1 MGRIS
6 TITLFLCAVVWCT
19 GCQRQTL
26 LEKVEASRMGGDV
39 ALTSAE
45 SDSLWRMVV
54 RHQHPP
60 HSFQAAYQLGLRSI
74 AAASSDATTSAE
86 IKTTEAASA
95 ETTKGSSI
103 QLSGQLRYSG
113 DSVLWLSGK
122 WMGIEA
128 FRAWITPDSA
138 YLINR
143 MEREIYAYKI
153 PTQGVNVSQLMA
165 SIMLGSIP
173 QEMQQIKPVYSQWLP
188 KSESSP
194 EVLRFGLKIDSLP
207 KMFDTLNTLLEY
219 EVAASDFHLRSV
231 SFAGL
236 KLTYQIPDGWTV
248 RWSPKSGKG
257 TEINMTYSKQ
267 KWNEPVSVDTE
278 KPKKYKI
285 IYEE

>member
-1 MGRIS
+1 MGRVS
-6 TITLFLCAVVWCT
+6 TTTGLFLCAAVLWT
-19 GCQRQTL
+19 GCQRQAL
-26 LEKVEASRMGGDV
+26 LEKVEASRNGGDV
-39 ALTSAE
+39 ALSSAD

-54 RHQHPP
+54 QHQQPP
-60 HSFQAAYQLGLRSI
+60 RSFQAAYQLSFRSI
-74 AAASSDATTSAE
+74 SAPSSIETDS
-86 IKTTEAASA
+86 KTTPDN
-95 ETTKGSSI
+95 TGGSVQI
-103 QLSGQLRYSG
+103 SGQLRYAG

-153 PTQGVNVSQLMA
+153 PSEEVQISRLMA

-173 QEMQQIKPVYSQWLP
+173 QEMQQVKPLYSEWQP
-188 KSESSP
+188 RSETSP

-207 KMFDTLNTLLEY
+207 MMLDTLNSLLEY

-236 KLTYQIPDGWTV
+236 KLTYRIPDGWMV
-248 RWSPKSGKG
+248 RWLPKNGKG
-257 TEINMTYSKQ
+257 FEVNMTYSKQ
-267 KWNEPVSVDTE
+267 KWNEPVEVDTE
-278 KPKKYKI
+278 KPKKYVVR
-285 IYEE
+285 YEE